1 MKKITLLF
9 LCVLYTSLA
18 FAQWP
23 KIYNGTGNGM
33 DEIKA
38 MVADNAGNVY
48 VTGYALNAAKNYDYV
63 TIKYNTSGVKQWQAS
78 YDGPGHGG
86 DIPAAIYVD
95 NAGNVYVTGTSDQ
108 LTGYYINNDVA
119 TIKYNVQGIKQWVS
133 RYDNVTLQRDDAG
146 TAIRG
151 DANGNIYVAGYTTKS
166 NSAYSRKDYL
176 TIKYNASG
184 VQQWAATYD
193 GPAHQDDAAVGLGID
208 ASGNI
213 YVTGTSFAGR
223 DKLQANDYLTIK
235 YNPAGDSLWTAR
247 YDGPV
252 SRSDYATAIAVDNSG
267 NVYVTGYSRGSDLD
281 YATLKYNTNGVQQW
295 VARYDGPA
303 HSGDLSFAV
312 AVDNSGN
319 VYVTGTDQKIIYN
332 GDFLTIKYNS
342 SGVQQWTARY
352 DGAAHDNDG
361 ANALALDASGN
372 VYVTGGINGSSPS
385 FDITTV
391 KYSNAG
397 VQQWVKTFNG
407 AKDSADIGNAIAVD
421 GSGNV
426 YVAGATTGKTSHYD
440 FITLKYASAG
450 FAVQSENTLT
460 AETNALEQSDKQ
472 PVLYQNYPNP
482 FSSSTLIEYYL
493 PKAGN
498 TKIRMN
504 DLRGNIIKEI
514 QIGNVAAGK
523 HSIIVNSKQLSKG
536 TYFYTLTSGGFSLT
550 KKMILK

>member
-1 MKKITLLF
+1 M
-9 LCVLYTSLA
+9 
-18 FAQWP
+18 
-23 KIYNGTGNGM
+23 
-33 DEIKA
+33 
-38 MVADNAGNVY
+38 
-48 VTGYALNAAKNYDYV
+48 
-63 TIKYNTSGVKQWQAS
+63 
-78 YDGPGHGG
+78 
-86 DIPAAIYVD
+86 
-95 NAGNVYVTGTSDQ
+95 
-108 LTGYYINNDVA
+108 
-119 TIKYNVQGIKQWVS
+119 S
-133 RYDNVTLQRDDAG
+133 RYDNVSLQRDDAG
-146 TAIRG
+146 AAIKG
-151 DANGNIYVAGYTTKS
+151 DANGNIYVAGYSTRS

-184 VQQWAATYD
+184 IQQWAATYD

-223 DKLQANDYLTIK
+223 DKVEADDYLTIK
-235 YNPAGDSLWTAR
+235 YSPAGDSLWSAR

-267 NVYVTGYSRGSDLD
+267 NAYVTGYSRGADLD
-281 YATLKYNTNGVQQW
+281 YATLKYNANGVQQW

-303 HSGDLSFAV
+303 HGGDLSFAI

-332 GDFLTIKYNS
+332 GDYLTIKYNS

-352 DGAAHDNDG
+352 DAPAHDNDG

-385 FDITTV
+385 FDIATV

-421 GSGNV
+421 ASGNV

-440 FITLKYASAG
+440 FITIKYASAG
-450 FAVQSENTLT
+450 FAAQSENNLPVQTNTL
-460 AETNALEQSDKQ
+460 EKSDSK

-482 FSSSTLIEYYL
+482 FSSSTSIEFYL

-498 TKIRMN
+498 TKIVIN
-504 DLRGNIIKEI
+504 DLRGNTIKEI
-514 QIGNVAAGK
+514 LLGDMPAGK
-523 HSIIVNSKQLSKG
+523 HSLTVDSRQLSKG
-536 TYFYTLTSGGFSLT
+536 TYTYTLTSGEFSLT
-550 KKMILK
+550 KKMIIK